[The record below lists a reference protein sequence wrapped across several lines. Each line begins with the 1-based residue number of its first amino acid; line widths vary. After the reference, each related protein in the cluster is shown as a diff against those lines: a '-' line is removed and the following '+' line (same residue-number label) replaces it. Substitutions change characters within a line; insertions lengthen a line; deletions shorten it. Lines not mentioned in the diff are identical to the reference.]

1 MLTYQ
6 GDGWAAL
13 GDPTRRAI
21 FERVALRPRAVGEL
35 ASELPVSRPAVSQ
48 HLKILKEAGLV
59 LDRPAGNR
67 RIYHA
72 DPDGIAALRAELDR
86 FWSQTLATFKEV
98 VEQET
103 EEVE

>member
-1 MLTYQ
+1 MSRFEKGSKIIITLFSIE
-6 GDGWAAL
+6 L
-13 GDPTRRAI
+13 GAPQIVIGVLVGLYSLFPMIFAI
-21 FERVALRPRAVGEL
+21 Y
-35 ASELPVSRPAVSQ
+35 
-48 HLKILKEAGLV
+48 
-59 LDRPAGNR
+59 AGNR